1 MIKFATVLVQHKP
14 NKDPSTVVLMQ
25 GFLAKRCTHTAPGNN
40 QNQMKRV
47 LRNTNGYHPM
57 GKPSPLVAT
66 IHLAKSTVLLLLLST
81 EQEPKDARL
90 VD

>member
-1 MIKFATVLVQHKP
+1 
-14 NKDPSTVVLMQ
+14 
-25 GFLAKRCTHTAPGNN
+25 
-40 QNQMKRV
+40 MKRV
-47 LRNTNGYHPM
+47 LLNTNGYHPM

-90 VD
+90 AGRSTLTVRWNTTARISVYELMKKIVGTSVPYLV